1 MLAWVAL
8 ILCSP
13 DAYAGRRRIR
23 QRYRFL
29 SLGRIESLVHALIVI
44 RTVDITRIEQR
55 RPPVRNAAPA
65 GFRRRINRAAR
76 MRATIGARLRK
87 ALKHRDTSER
97 IRRLLA
103 ALADIDGFARR
114 YLVPRALR
122 RLTKLLA
129 IVMSAPPADAIAS
142 LTPRPPCAADSS

>member
-29 SLGRIESLVHALIVI
+29 SLGRIASLVHALILI
-44 RTVDITRIEQR
+44 RAVEITKIKERR
-55 RPPVRNAAPA
+55 RPTRNAAPA

-76 MRATIGARLRK
+76 MRAAIGARLRK
-87 ALKHRDTSER
+87 ALKIRDTSER
-97 IRRLLA
+97 IRLLLA

-122 RLTKLLA
+122 RLTKLCA
-129 IVMSAPPADAIAS
+129 IIMSAPPADAVAS
-142 LTPRPPCAADSS
+142 LTSRTPCAVDSS